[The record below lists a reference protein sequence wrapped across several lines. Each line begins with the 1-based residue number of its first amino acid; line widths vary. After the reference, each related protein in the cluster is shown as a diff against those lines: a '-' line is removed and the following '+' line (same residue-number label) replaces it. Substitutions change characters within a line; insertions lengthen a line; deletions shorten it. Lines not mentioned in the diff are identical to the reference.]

1 MEMGDNNINFDCHF
15 FGFTQLY
22 APEKE
27 GPVIA
32 E

>member
-1 MEMGDNNINFDCHF
+1 MGDSDANFDCHF

-22 APEKE
+22 APDEN
-27 GPVIA
+27 GPVVA

>member
-1 MEMGDNNINFDCHF
+1 MGDNNINIDYHF

-22 APEKE
+22 APVEE
-27 GPVIA
+27 LVIA

>member
-1 MEMGDNNINFDCHF
+1 MSDTDINIDCHF

-22 APEKE
+22 SPPCTES
-27 GPVIA
+27 VTA